1 MDSAPADSLDTAL
14 EVLRQF
20 EASLRRAGF
29 AEGAAA
35 YHELAGVLLR
45 QRLWAEANGAAVDPR
60 HAHIG
65 AHARDIHAMLAPY
78 ADSMLRLSVLAQEAP
93 LAAPAP
99 AAPPAGPGAQ
109 VLHALQGGGRLS
121 FTALRAQL
129 GLEGSELQRLL
140 GELAA
145 AGTIT
150 CRRASGRDVYS
161 LAGAP

>member
-29 AEGAAA
+29 AEGAPA

-45 QRLWAEANGAAVDPR
+45 QRLWAQANGAVADPR
-60 HAHIG
+60 YADIG
-65 AHARDIHAMLAPY
+65 AHARAIHALLSPY
-78 ADSMLRLSVLAQEAP
+78 ADSMLRLSAV
-93 LAAPAP
+93 AADEPAP
-99 AAPPAGPGAQ
+99 VAAEPVPTGPAAQ
-109 VLHALQGGGRLS
+109 VLRLLQEGGRLS

-129 GLEGSELQRLL
+129 GLDGGELQRLL
-140 GELAA
+140 GEMAA
-145 AGTIT
+145 AGAIS

-161 LAGAP
+161 IAAAAP